1 MFKKKKILAG
11 LLAIVLSVG
20 LVFTGCTSG
29 ETPGDDPAAG
39 TPAGE
44 TTPRTIKL
52 GYVQWAC
59 AEASVHLAQAVIMDK
74 LGYDATV
81 TPLEA
86 GGLYAGLAD
95 GDLDAQTTTW
105 LPITHKDYLEQ
116 YGDEI
121 DDYGHLY
128 NGARI
133 GLVVPQY
140 VDIDSIEELNT
151 VADKFD
157 GRIVGIDG
165 GAGIMTATEQ
175 AITDYGLNLELLESS
190 DMAMTAALADAYMEE
205 EWIVVTGW
213 TPHWKFASYDL
224 KFLEDPQEIY
234 GGAEDI
240 HVMARQGLDEDAPD
254 VANFLKNYY
263 LEDYQLGAVIGAIAD
278 GAKPLD
284 AARDWIAEN
293 EDVVEGWLQ

>member
-1 MFKKKKILAG
+1 LFTKKRILAG
-11 LLAIVLSVG
+11 LLVIVLGIG
-20 LVFTGCTSG
+20 LVFTGCTGG

-44 TTPRTIKL
+44 TTGTIKL

-74 LGYDATV
+74 LGYNATV

-95 GDLDAQTTTW
+95 GDLDAETTTW

-116 YGDEI
+116 YGAEI
-121 DDYGHLY
+121 DDYGPLY
-128 NGARI
+128 SGARI
-133 GLVVPQY
+133 GLVVPDY
-140 VDIDSIEELNT
+140 VDIDSIEELNA
-151 VADKFD
+151 VADQFD

-175 AITDYGLNLELLESS
+175 AIADYGLNFELLESS

-224 KFLEDPQEIY
+224 KFLEDPQEVY

-240 HVMARQGLDEDAPD
+240 VVMARQGLDADAPE
-254 VANFLKNYY
+254 VADFLKNYY
-263 LEDYQLGAVIGAIAD
+263 LEDYQLGTVIGAIAD

-293 EDVVEGWLQ
+293 EDVVAGWLQ